1 MRTEWNEEL
10 LKDIARK
17 SGVKQCVSDVSYG
30 RFIYH
35 HSPSKLFCRWFI
47 GGAFLIASKNKSAF
61 RIIGI
66 ACVKEWQRKGVGSF
80 LLSVAI
86 DEAKKCGYKK
96 IETRS
101 KEGAEFYCRKGFDVA
116 GIKGQDYLLTLNI

>member
-1 MRTEWNEEL
+1 MSLMLAMVGSYIIIHHTSCSVDGL
-10 LKDIARK
+10 L
-17 SGVKQCVSDVSYG
+17 
-30 RFIYH
+30 
-35 HSPSKLFCRWFI
+35 

-66 ACVKEWQRKGVGSF
+66 ACVKEWQRKGVGSY
-80 LLSVAI
+80 LLTVAI
-86 DEAKKCGYKK
+86 EEAKRCGYKK

-116 GIKGQDYLLTLNI
+116 GMKGQDYLLTLNI